1 MKQTKPKRAPLTD
14 AQLLIQELRAIRI
27 ELRNI
32 VAVLMELRCEMDPQ
46 CGADDDDNE
55 TLT

>member
-1 MKQTKPKRAPLTD
+1 MKTKPMKAPLTD
-14 AQLLIQELRAIRI
+14 AQLIAQELRAIRL

-32 VAVLMELRCEMDPQ
+32 VVVLMEMKCEMDPQ
-46 CGADDDDNE
+46 CGVNADDDE